1 MSHFKGI
8 DLWVS
13 SAKEKSRSDNVV
25 NNNLISVFADDEDD
39 APKKPKENKVSQ
51 KYTYL
56 VK

>member
-1 MSHFKGI
+1 
-8 DLWVS
+8 LVS

-39 APKKPKENKVSQ
+39 APKKPKENKNSQ

-56 VK
+56 MM